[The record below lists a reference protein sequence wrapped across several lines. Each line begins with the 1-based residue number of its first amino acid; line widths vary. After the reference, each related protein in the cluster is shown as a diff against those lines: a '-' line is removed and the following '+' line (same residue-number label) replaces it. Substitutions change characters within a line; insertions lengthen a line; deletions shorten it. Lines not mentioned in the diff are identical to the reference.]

1 MTEFMYRLYGISLYI
16 LLALLFIILCSGS
29 DSIILKISF
38 YISLLTWSLLET
50 IWAFDLIISSG
61 SIIVI
66 VFIITGILL
75 LIFSAISLIQL
86 ILEAIKTNRD
96 NRRSE

>member
-1 MTEFMYRLYGISLYI
+1 MTEFMYRLFGISLFI
-16 LLALLFIILCSGS
+16 LLALLFIILCSRS
-29 DSIILKISF
+29 DSVILKISF

-61 SIIVI
+61 NFIVI
-66 VFIITGILL
+66 VFIIIGILL
-75 LIFSAISLIQL
+75 LTFSAISLIQL

-96 NRRSE
+96 KRRSE